1 MADLLHGNQ
10 SSNPQSLPQLTMPRL
25 EYVGLSNAS
34 YEVIWIRKIILAI
47 LPDYTELTV
56 SATTASQPNHAVSS
70 RSKHIDVRF
79 HIIREAAANGLV
91 RLEYIR
97 TADMTF

>member
-1 MADLLHGNQ
+1 MA
-10 SSNPQSLPQLTMPRL
+10 
-25 EYVGLSNAS
+25 
-34 YEVIWIRKIILAI
+34 I
-47 LPDYTELTV
+47 
-56 SATTASQPNHAVSS
+56 ASQPNHAVWS

-97 TADMTF
+97 TADMTADILTKALPRELHKRHVKRTWDGNCAKLIADFYW